1 MSGED
6 KKKLPQYK
14 GKLNAANIAAGMN
27 AAIKNARRLFNS
39 AEILFENKDYAT
51 AVSLAILAIE
61 EAGKTSILREISLV
75 TDETL
80 LKKCWKEYRRHT
92 QKTKAW
98 NMVDYIKRGSVKL
111 QDFKGMFNP
120 DNTSSNQLDQ
130 VKQIGF
136 YTDCLGSAHWSIPE
150 EIIDKDFAEQIL
162 LIARMHCQ
170 SDYEIST
177 REIELWIECLTPV
190 WMTSMNKM
198 KQGLLNWHQRMQEE
212 GLADASDRFADFVNT
227 GINLEF
233 KK

>member
-136 YTDCLGSAHWSIPE
+136 YT
-150 EIIDKDFAEQIL
+150 
-162 LIARMHCQ
+162 
-170 SDYEIST
+170 
-177 REIELWIECLTPV
+177 
-190 WMTSMNKM
+190 
-198 KQGLLNWHQRMQEE
+198 
-212 GLADASDRFADFVNT
+212 
-227 GINLEF
+227 
-233 KK
+233 

>member
-1 MSGED
+1 MSGEN

-61 EAGKTSILREISLV
+61 EAGKTSILREISLT
-75 TDETL
+75 TDEKL
-80 LKKCWKEYRRHT
+80 LKKYWKEYRSHT
-92 QKTKAW
+92 QKTKTW
-98 NMVDYIKRGSVKL
+98 NLIDYIPQGTVKL
-111 QDFKGMFNP
+111 QDFKGMFDP

-136 YTDCLGSAHWSIPE
+136 YTDCLGNAHWSMPE

-162 LIARMHCQ
+162 LIARIHCK
-170 SDYEIST
+170 SKREIST
-177 REIELWIECLTPV
+177 REVELWIECLTPV
-190 WMTSMNKM
+190 WMTSMDKM
-198 KQGLLNWHQRMQEE
+198 KQGLLAWHQRMQED
-212 GLADASDRFADFVNT
+212 GLADSYDRFADFVNT